1 MTFGEKIQF
10 LRKQNGMSQEQLAS
24 QLTVSRQAISKWEL
38 DSSVPDTDNVVQ
50 LSKLFKV
57 SADYLLN
64 DDIECDTNH
73 SATKIDTN
81 GNKFGMQI
89 KTAFILGIGIIAIG
103 FIVCLVGLDHY
114 QRELVIAIGF
124 SIQIIGIIIFEVI
137 CKKSDMRRLFYCV
150 SCWIISPLI
159 VLFLSK
165 ILMSFYQGSYSHWIG
180 LLVQTILYFSICV
193 TITLVLMMRKKSKQ

>member
-38 DSSVPDTDNVVQ
+38 DNSVPDTDNVVQ
-50 LSKLFKV
+50 LAKLFKV

-64 DDIECDTNH
+64 DDIEYDTNN

-81 GNKFGMQI
+81 GNKCAMKA
-89 KTAFILGIGIIAIG
+89 KTAFILGIGIIVIG
-103 FIVCLVGLDHY
+103 FIVSLVGLVHY

-137 CKKSDMRRLFYCV
+137 YKKSDIRRLFYSV
-150 SCWIISPLI
+150 SCWIISPFI
-159 VLFLSK
+159 VLFLSEA
-165 ILMSFYQGSYSHWIG
+165 LMKFYPRPYSHWIA
-180 LLVQTILYFSICV
+180 LIVQTILYFSICV
-193 TITLVLMMRKKSKQ
+193 TITLVLMARKKSKQ